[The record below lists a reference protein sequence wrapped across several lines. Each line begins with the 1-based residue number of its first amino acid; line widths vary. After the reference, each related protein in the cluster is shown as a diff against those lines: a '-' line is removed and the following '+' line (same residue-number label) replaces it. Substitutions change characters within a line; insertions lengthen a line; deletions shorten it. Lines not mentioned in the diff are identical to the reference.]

1 MVYIENYN
9 KYIWLLP
16 FIGGILGV
24 IAAVTPAAQLIEPG
38 DNIIFWY
45 FPLNIDIE
53 DSIIFI
59 NDSFIAL
66 LGGILELLVITL
78 FSTILLTTSLLVWKR
93 KRKIKK
99 IKLLWFISAL
109 FLILAPTLFWIIG
122 SITQDFWSNVFP
134 SIGMIVPY
142 IGAVLT
148 ILAIFL
154 QENY

>member
-78 FSTILLTTSLLVWKR
+78 FSTILLTTFLLVWKR